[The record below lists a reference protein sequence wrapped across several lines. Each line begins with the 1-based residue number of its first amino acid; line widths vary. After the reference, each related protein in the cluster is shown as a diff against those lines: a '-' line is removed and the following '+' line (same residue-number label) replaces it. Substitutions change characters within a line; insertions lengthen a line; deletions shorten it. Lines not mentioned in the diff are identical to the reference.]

1 MLPEMRRC
9 TRPSSDMREVMA
21 RIAYRAKGLGSLDLV
36 LVPGFLSRLHRRPPM
51 LPGGESLAP
60 RRTTY
65 RITED
70 RTMTRVV
77 KEERP

>member
-1 MLPEMRRC
+1 MRPTKMQHARSEGEH
-9 TRPSSDMREVMA
+9 RVASDGHWLA
-21 RIAYRAKGLGSLDLV
+21 RSGAHAWLSLELA
-36 LVPGFLSRLHRRPPM
+36 PQAAHAAS
-51 LPGGESLAP
+51 GESLAP
-60 RRTTY
+60 RHTTC